1 MSQAKR
7 PSLFKMVCRMSGKRS
22 FTGRLPPEL
31 QGGWHMVIIHARRS
45 IPKSIVVLRMSPS
58 DPYLPQMELVLAH
71 PYRWS
76 PFGFKFGVFYLPRP
90 QAELNVEIFTQAAV
104 PASVEVTL
112 LPIWRL
118 AASVLVCLQN
128 FGGFRAAWRTAS
140 GGIFTRLRRAL
151 ANTSINGQSLPSSYT
166 SWLALFDAWPAERI
180 GALTDSPHA
189 AHRPAVS
196 ALVCQ
201 AGGDAKALAATLQAL
216 SAQIL
221 PACETYI
228 SRPGGAA
235 MPQAGLGEYVAILQ
249 AGEIIP
255 AHALLLLADELV
267 RQNFPEILFADEDR
281 IDSDGQRSQP
291 LFKPQPNLTLMCS
304 GLLSRGIW
312 LVRREWLHKAGVLDD
327 HQSWAEI
334 LRLRSWFEVFQ
345 AGRGAET
352 LRIPY
357 LLTHRAPN
365 TETAPPKI
373 LAETVE
379 AFLAR
384 AGMDAVVTPN
394 FPLRIQWRA
403 GALGASKISI
413 IVPSRLR
420 GDTQLACLRDILEK
434 TTYPNFD
441 MLVLVNQAGPLDEEQ
456 RAAAAQLA
464 GHDNLR
470 IETIESKTFNYS
482 AVNNVGAAR
491 TSGEFICLLNDDVAP
506 MQGDWLE
513 RMVGFFADQN
523 CGIVGAKLFYP
534 NLTTQHGGVIM
545 GLSGLVEHA
554 NRFLPRG
561 EPGYAWR
568 AELDQELSA
577 VTGACLL
584 VRRDV
589 FEKVG
594 GLDEEFPTAFNDI
607 DFCLRVREAGSGIV
621 FAASVEMIHH
631 ETLTFGQHYSPEKA
645 EQEADD
651 IRRLRARWSQI
662 CQTDPFHN
670 PNLSLV
676 GRSEWNL
683 AYPPRKQDEAIA

>member
-1 MSQAKR
+1 MTQAKPASVFR
-7 PSLFKMVCRMSGKRS
+7 LICRMSGKRS
-22 FTGRLPPEL
+22 FTGHLPPDL
-31 QGGWHMVIIHARRS
+31 QAGWHAVLVRTRQS
-45 IPKSIVVLRMSPS
+45 IPKSIVVLRMSPT
-58 DPYLPQMELVLAH
+58 DPYLPPVELVLAQ
-71 PYRWS
+71 PYRCS
-76 PFGFKFGVFYLPRP
+76 AFGIKFGVFYLPRP
-90 QAELNVEIFTQAAV
+90 QAELNLEIFTQSTI
-104 PASVEVTL
+104 PASVEVTFR
-112 LPIWRL
+112 PVWRPV
-118 AASVLVCLQN
+118 ASILVCLQN
-128 FGGFRAAWRTAS
+128 LGGFFAAFRTA
-140 GGIFTRLRRAL
+140 GGGPLTRLRRAL
-151 ANTSINGQSLPSSYT
+151 ASTSINGQSLPNSYT
-166 SWLALFDAWPAERI
+166 SWLALFDDWPAERI
-180 GALTDSPHA
+180 AALTESPHA

-201 AGGDAKALAATLQAL
+201 AGADPKALAATMQAL
-216 SAQIL
+216 GDQIL
-221 PACETYI
+221 PPCEI
-228 SRPGGAA
+228 DVRRPGGPAL
-235 MPQAGLGEYVAILQ
+235 PPAGLGEYVAVLQ

-255 AHALLLLADELV
+255 PHALLLLADELV

-281 IDSDGQRSQP
+281 IDSDGQRCQP

-312 LVRREWLHKAGVLDD
+312 LVRREWLHKAGILDD

-352 LRIPY
+352 LRVPY

-365 TETAPPKI
+365 TETVPPRL

-394 FPLRIQWRA
+394 FPLRIQWRP

-420 GDTQLACLRDILEK
+420 GDTQLACLREILEK
-434 TTYPNFD
+434 TTYPNFE
-441 MLVLVNQAGPLDEEQ
+441 MLVLVNQPGPLDAGQ

-464 GHDNLR
+464 GYGNLR
-470 IETIESKTFNYS
+470 VETVESKTFNYS
-482 AVNNVGAAR
+482 AVNNIGAAR
-491 TSGEFICLLNDDVAP
+491 TTGEFICLLNDDVAP
-506 MQGDWLE
+506 MQGDWLD
-513 RMVGFFADQN
+513 RMVGFFADPN

-584 VRRDV
+584 VRREV

-594 GLDEEFPTAFNDI
+594 GLDEGFPTAFNDI
-607 DFCLRVREAGSGIV
+607 DFCLRVRESGSGIV

-631 ETLTFGQHYSPEKA
+631 ETLTFGQHYAPEKA

-651 IRRLRARWSQI
+651 IRRLRARWSEI

>member
-1 MSQAKR
+1 MSRARR
-7 PSLFKMVCRMSGKRS
+7 PSLWRVVCRAAGKRG
-22 FTGRLPPEL
+22 FAGQLPPQL
-31 QGGWHMVIIHARRS
+31 QGGWHVVIVRAHQS
-45 IPKSIVVLRMSPS
+45 IQKSIVVLRMSPS
-58 DPYLPQMELVLAH
+58 DPYLPQVELVLAH

-76 PFGFKFGVFYLPRP
+76 PFGLKFGAFYLPRP
-90 QAELNVEIFTQAAV
+90 QAELNVEIFTQSAV
-104 PASVEVTL
+104 PASIDVTF
-112 LPIWRL
+112 LPVGRAL
-118 AASVLVCLQN
+118 ASVLVCLQN
-128 FGGFRAAWRTAS
+128 FGGFIAAWRTA
-140 GGIFTRLRRAL
+140 GGGLVTRLRRAL
-151 ANTSINGQSLPSSYT
+151 ANTSINGQSLPSSYS
-166 SWLALFDAWPAERI
+166 SWLALFDDWPAERI
-180 GALTDSPHA
+180 AALTESPHA

-201 AGGDAKALAATLQAL
+201 AAGDANALAATLRAL
-216 SAQIL
+216 DTQIL
-221 PACETYI
+221 PACEI
-228 SRPGGAA
+228 HVSRPAGPA

-255 AHALLLLADELV
+255 PHALLLLADELV
-267 RQNFPEILFADEDR
+267 RQDFPEILFADEDH
-281 IDSDGQRSQP
+281 IDGDGQRSQP

-312 LVRREWLHKAGVLDD
+312 LVRREWLHRAGVLDGNPA
-327 HQSWAEI
+327 WAEI
-334 LRLRSWFEVFQ
+334 LRLKTWFEVFQ
-345 AGRGAET
+345 AGRSGAT
-352 LRIPY
+352 SRIPY
-357 LLTHRAPN
+357 LLTHRTPN
-365 TETAPPKI
+365 TETAPPRI

-379 AFLAR
+379 AFLAG

-394 FPLRIQWRA
+394 FPLRIQWRP

-420 GDTQLACLRDILEK
+420 GDTQLACLREILEK

-441 MLVLVNQAGPLDEEQ
+441 MLVLVNQPGPLDAEQ

-470 IETIESKTFNYS
+470 IETIENKTFNYS
-482 AVNNVGAAR
+482 AVNNIGAAR
-491 TSGEFICLLNDDVAP
+491 TTGEFICLLNDDVAP
-506 MQGDWLE
+506 MQGDWLD
-513 RMVGFFADQN
+513 RMVGFFADPN

-589 FEKVG
+589 FEKVN
-594 GLDEEFPTAFNDI
+594 GLDEDFPTAFNDI

-676 GRSEWNL
+676 GRSEWSL